1 MAKQMRGTDPVSVKA
16 VVSYLSINPGSTIDQ
31 ICRGT
36 TLTRPTV
43 DAVVKRLCEPS
54 VGRPRTWTL
63 KSTLQAEIKPTQ
75 AVPLKQTWPRWVQAS
90 RSWPQAVQRLS
101 QASDPAIIATGLE
114 SLAANAAALAVSF
127 RAVQN
132 EPDWL
137 ERIGAE

>member
-1 MAKQMRGTDPVSVKA
+1 MAKQNRGTDPVSVKA
-16 VVSYLSINPGSTIDQ
+16 VLSYLSINPSSTIDE

-54 VGRPRTWTL
+54 VGRPRTWNL
-63 KSTLQAEIKPTQ
+63 KSTLKAEIKPAQ
-75 AVPLKQTWPRWVQAS
+75 AVPLKQTWARWIKATQA
-90 RSWPQAVQRLS
+90 WPVAITKMGQATE
-101 QASDPAIIATGLE
+101 PALIAQGLE
-114 SLAANAAALAVSF
+114 SLAANASALAVSF

-137 ERIGAE
+137 KRIGAE